1 MRLEIWIAIVTTAI
15 PSIIA
20 IIGIV
25 IQYRSNQKQIQIMLA
40 QINPTENV
48 KPKEPINWMKV
59 VLLGVYVCGLLW
71 GLGSSLATFIFWLPA
86 SPRIIFLAL
95 LFNLWMLSIMFRNM
109 KRVLTEWPWR
119 EAILKESDK
128 V

>member
-40 QINPTENV
+40 QTNPTENV

-59 VLLGVYVCGLLW
+59 VLLGVYVCGAVW
-71 GLGSSLATFIFWLPA
+71 GLVSCLVAFIFWLPA
-86 SPRIIFLAL
+86 SPRIIFLIL
-95 LFNLWMLSIMFRNM
+95 LFDLWMLSIMFKNIR
-109 KRVLTEWPWR
+109 RIGRWPWR
-119 EAILKESDK
+119 GLPASA
-128 V
+128 